1 MDSFPLRHLSIR
13 VAEFDG
19 STIDYQRVSVACGLA
34 QDSYSLGLLIP
45 AGEVED
51 DSSEAFHM
59 AERLDRDEL
68 YAR

>member
-1 MDSFPLRHLSIR
+1 MNLMSLPKHPKL
-13 VAEFDG
+13 AEFG
-19 STIDYQRVSVACGLA
+19 GATVDYQRVSVACGLA

-51 DSSEAFHM
+51 DDSETFHM